1 MPTECLGPP
10 IGNHMRILTINDDLN
25 RAHSDRVHRK
35 ILRRASAHAFR
46 RPPAVTMLRDRL
58 TIATDCR
65 HGRGTRSAGVA
76 VTRYPV
82 LCERRRVGDRGFQ
95 AANNPR
101 PGRNQCWCARRRLD
115 DRKSVISDGELVH
128 REGVETIVEQEGSD
142 RGWHVLRRCAADHR
156 VLPLTFRVDPG
167 ARCTV
172 WFDVFIDVAMS
183 YQASVVSARR
193 EVPVMNRLAGLWSLG
208 TVSGGL
214 VSIAVARA
222 NIGPAVHF
230 LGFSLML
237 IGALAFVAPGLL
249 PLDEPHPEQQA
260 AELVQGR
267 FGRRFSTPAIAL
279 GFANAMAVTLDITSG
294 DWATFRLTDDLN
306 ATASVA
312 VVAFVAFTAGMTI
325 GRMSGDFVLVRVGR
339 VRLAQLGASTS
350 GVGLIIATLIP
361 NRPLAIAGFA
371 ISGLG
376 TSILGPQLADAAARA
391 PGPPGSG
398 FKTLFVGH
406 RAAALLVPIAIG
418 TLANTS
424 SISVGGAMA
433 IIGIPTAIVLAAT
446 AHSAVG
452 GSAESGAHSGRNR

>member
-1 MPTECLGPP
+1 MVTGSQSRQTVGVAAERDRRTLRSLAIQFFVNGAVWATVVSRLPT
-10 IGNHMRILTINDDLN
+10 IR
-25 RAHSDRVHRK
+25 DRVG
-35 ILRRASAHAFR
+35 ISVGVLG
-46 RPPAVTMLRDRL
+46 AVLMLGNL
-58 TIATDCR
+58 
-65 HGRGTRSAGVA
+65 SS
-76 VTRYPV
+76 
-82 LCERRRVGDRGFQ
+82 LVGSLFT
-95 AANNPR
+95 
-101 PGRNQCWCARRRLD
+101 
-115 DRKSVISDGELVH
+115 V
-128 REGVETIVEQEGSD
+128 
-142 RGWHVLRRCAADHR
+142 R
-156 VLPLTFRVDPG
+156 VLKRVSSKWVMITGGLFYVG
-167 ARCTV
+167 ALPIVGFSRSPFV
-172 WFDVFIDVAMS
+172 LILGLVVLMWFDVFIDVAMN

-222 NIGPAVHF
+222 NTSPAVHF
-230 LGFSLML
+230 LGFSLVL
-237 IGALAFVAPGLL
+237 IGALAFVAPCLL
-249 PLDEPHPEQQA
+249 PLDEPHPEQRA
-260 AELVQGR
+260 AEPVQGR
-267 FGRRFSTPAIAL
+267 SGRRVSTPFIAL
-279 GFANAMAVTLDITSG
+279 GFANALAVTLDITSG

-312 VVAFVAFTAGMTI
+312 VIAFVAFTAGMTI

-339 VRLAQLGASTS
+339 VRLAQLGATTS
-350 GVGLIIATLIP
+350 GIGLIIATLVP
-361 NRPLAIAGFA
+361 SRPLAIAGFA

-433 IIGIPTAIVLAAT
+433 IIGIPTAVVLAVT

-452 GSAESGAHSGRNR
+452 GSGKSGAHDGSNL